1 MEPAPASLRQVMD
14 YCSRKKYQLPL
25 IQRIELALQITDAVS
40 YLHSLTPPLIHG
52 NLHPDNVLLTSSFTP
67 KLTDVGMYNFE
78 KGILHRKYDSVFI
91 DGDPTSTDVFTQA
104 SDVFSLGRI
113 SLYVRII
120 SVILY
125 SC

>member
-67 KLTDVGMYNFE
+67 KLTDVGITLKRVFFIAST
-78 KGILHRKYDSVFI
+78 ILSSLMETQHQQMFLLKLATFSV
-91 DGDPTSTDVFTQA
+91 
-104 SDVFSLGRI
+104 
-113 SLYVRII
+113 
-120 SVILY
+120 
-125 SC
+125 